1 MHLPSASKII
11 LFFTISLTATVNIFF
26 SYTTPLFCF
35 LFFYKWQ
42 KYSKF
47 WRGEEK
53 EGAIKFKLFY
63 LYPLT
68 ALIIKDNF
76 DQNPPPPLQ
85 SMKFPNPS
93 FLLPLYLSIPTK
105 IIANLI
111 YAWNLGDP
119 SAFISFQI

>member
-35 LFFYKWQ
+35 LIFTSDKNTQNFD
-42 KYSKF
+42 
-47 WRGEEK
+47 GEEK